1 MSGIPSGPEGDMAII
16 SSALIALTERVETLA
31 VGQSAIRAEFLAALD
46 KTRGDVMARLDRVG
60 DELSAIR
67 DDIAVNL
74 GTADQV
80 RRANDNT
87 RDELLAL
94 VDQVAGMMRQ
104 ILRLQTELRGQP

>member
-1 MSGIPSGPEGDMAII
+1 MSD
-16 SSALIALTERVETLA
+16 ETLLRAIGELSGA
-31 VGQSAIRAEFLAALD
+31 VDRM
-46 KTRGDVMARLDRVG
+46 RGEIVTRLDRYG

-67 DDIAVNL
+67 PDIAANF